1 MSKNRKN
8 KMKMN
13 LPKDVLLISSLY
25 KKAGKELYVVGGAV
39 RDHLMGKEPK
49 DYDLATNAHPEET
62 IQILKKHFNLLD
74 VGKSF
79 GVIVAVSED
88 TPDGIEIAA
97 FREDVGAGR
106 RPEGVKYSTIEKDV
120 LRRDLTI
127 NALFYNIDKEEI
139 VDLVGGKLDIEER
152 IIRTVGN
159 PSDRFAEDPLRRLRA
174 VRFMS
179 VLGGKMDSELM
190 DALRTNSDITGV
202 SPERI
207 RQEMLK
213 ILENGQDVGKTIHLL
228 QHLKFIHQIF
238 PDVWF
243 KNDLF
248 GKYPMSNLALM
259 LRENIDKEE
268 KYPLKRLQTSL
279 NAMRWQIDEIST
291 ICFLIRLQDL
301 TPENAYQLKKAQ
313 NRSKVRS
320 HEITDFLTAIG
331 KPTELIS
338 AFNEYQLSVNPLPL
352 MDLGL
357 RHEDLGREIEKI
369 ETKLFLETLNKH
381 TDE

>member
-1 MSKNRKN
+1 
-8 KMKMN
+8 MN
-13 LPKDVLLISSLY
+13 LPKDVLLISRLY
-25 KKAGKELYVVGGAV
+25 KEAGKDLYVVGGAV

-62 IQILKKHFNLLD
+62 IQILKKHFNLLE

-88 TPDGIEIAA
+88 TPDGIEIAT
-97 FREDVGAGR
+97 FREDVGSGR
-106 RPEGVKYSTIEKDV
+106 RPEGVKYSTIENDV

-139 VDLVGGKLDIEER
+139 VDLVGGKLDIEAR

-159 PSDRFAEDPLRRLRA
+159 PRDRFAEDPLRRLRA

-207 RQEMLK
+207 RQEMVK
-213 ILENGQDVGKTIHLL
+213 ILENSQDIGKTIHLL
-228 QHLKFIHQIF
+228 QYLRFIHQIF
-238 PDVWF
+238 PNVWV
-243 KNDLF
+243 KNNLF

-279 NAMRWQIDEIST
+279 NEMRWQIDEISG
-291 ICFLIRLQDL
+291 ICFLIRLQEL
-301 TPENAYQLKKAQ
+301 TPETAYQLKKAQ
-313 NRSKVRS
+313 GRCKIKD
-320 HEITDFLTAIG
+320 HEVIDFLEAIG
-331 KPTELIS
+331 KPAELIK
-338 AFNEYQLSVNPLPL
+338 AFNEYRISINPLPL

-357 RHEDLGREIEKI
+357 KYEDLGKEIERL
-369 ETKLFLETLNKH
+369 ETQLFLELVNKH
-381 TDE
+381 EDE